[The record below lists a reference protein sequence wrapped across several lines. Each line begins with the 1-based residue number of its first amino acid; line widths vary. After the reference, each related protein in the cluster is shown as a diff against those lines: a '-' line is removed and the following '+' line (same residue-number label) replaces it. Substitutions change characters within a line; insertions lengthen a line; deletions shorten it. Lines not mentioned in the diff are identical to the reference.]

1 MPGYA
6 EPSSL
11 RRSQSPTT
19 RLRLLLRSGASGGR
33 ALLRAA
39 LGARAPTWSSFLLQ
53 RSCLASAITR
63 RPETARR
70 HWVFALRW
78 SLGAGPPLPASSA
91 FPDAAIPRSAV
102 AAIPRGSAG
111 GGRHPPDRVDGHDRR
126 GVKRTAFDRQREP
139 NRGVR
144 PRQPPPTTVSM
155 PLPADAHAGAIS
167 EARRPRSAWD
177 RRCGLRPS
185 AHRRAGVERAEPIAR
200 RCRAR
205 FGRSRG
211 CLTQRFADELDLFT
225 GVAEREAA
233 QRGGALGRALRA
245 L

>member
-33 ALLRAA
+33 AHLRAA

-126 GVKRTAFDRQREP
+126 GVKRTAFDRHREP
-139 NRGVR
+139 NGGGRA
-144 PRQPPPTTVSM
+144 PQTAAAAA
-155 PLPADAHAGAIS
+155 ADASASGRAGRGYRRGAATWVCS
-167 EARRPRSAWD
+167 GQALRSTARRASP
-177 RRCGLRPS
+177 RRC
-185 AHRRAGVERAEPIAR
+185 
-200 RCRAR
+200 
-205 FGRSRG
+205 
-211 CLTQRFADELDLFT
+211 
-225 GVAEREAA
+225 
-233 QRGGALGRALRA
+233 
-245 L
+245 

>member
-1 MPGYA
+1 V
-6 EPSSL
+6 
-11 RRSQSPTT
+11 RV
-19 RLRLLLRSGASGGR
+19 
-33 ALLRAA
+33 A
-39 LGARAPTWSSFLLQ
+39 LGAAPPLGVLFLLQ
-53 RSCLASAITR
+53 RSCLASALTR
-63 RPETARR
+63 RPVTARR
-70 HWVFALRW
+70 LWVFAVPW
-78 SLGAGPPLPASSA
+78 SLGAGPPFPGSCA
-91 FPDAAIPRSAV
+91 FADAAIPRTAV

-111 GGRHPPDRVDGHDRR
+111 GGRHPPDHICGHDRR

-200 RCRAR
+200 GGRAR

-211 CLTQRFADELDLFT
+211 CLMQCSADELDPFT
-225 GVAEREAA
+225 RFA
-233 QRGGALGRALRA
+233 
-245 L
+245 